1 VNVLVTG
8 AAGFIGANLID
19 QLAKQGAKVFGL
31 VHDRMQNGHA
41 LLREAGLFTT
51 LAGDVCD
58 LRRMLE
64 VIVDRE
70 IDLIYHLAA
79 KSIVRNCRLDPLGC
93 LATNVLGTATVLEAA
108 RQSERVQGILCAESD
123 KSYGPGQVPYR
134 EDQALLPQAVYEA
147 SKACV
152 SHVCAAYWHNYGL
165 PVVTV
170 RTANVYGERDP
181 NRSRLVPNTICRLL
195 AGQAPQITAG
205 AAEFRREFVYVGD
218 VCAAY
223 QRVLESGLWGEAFN
237 IGSGE
242 CYTVSEAVE
251 MIARVMGQSFALPE
265 AWARPATLVEIPDQR
280 VCSEKLRGIWPGFQP
295 RRMVD
300 TLPDIVEW
308 YRQNCGET
316 SGIQRGCASHE

>member
-123 KSYGPGQVPYR
+123 KSYGPGNVPDHEGQPLR
-134 EDQALLPQAVYEA
+134 PAAVYEA

-152 SHVCAAYWHNYGL
+152 SHVCAAYWNNYHV
-165 PVVTV
+165 PCVTV
-170 RTANVYGERDP
+170 RTANVYGERDR
-181 NRSRLVPNTICRLL
+181 NRSRLVPNTVWRMLDGL
-195 AGQAPQITAG
+195 QPQITAG
-205 AAEFRREFVYVGD
+205 AESFRREFVYVGD
-218 VCAAY
+218 VCEAY
-223 QRVLESGLWGEAFN
+223 QRVMAACQSMAGRWWGESVN
-237 IGSGE
+237 VGSGE
-242 CYTVSEAVE
+242 CLTVREAVQVIAEAMWQTVS
-251 MIARVMGQSFALPE
+251 PE
-265 AWARPATLVEIPDQR
+265 VWDRPETLVEIPDQWL
-280 VCSEKLRGIWPGFQP
+280 CIDKLRTVWPDYKP
-295 RRMVD
+295 RTMREV
-300 TLPDIVEW
+300 LPSVIQW
-308 YRQNCGET
+308 YRENRT
-316 SGIQRGCASHE
+316 P